1 MPDIGTEA
9 DRRGITRL
17 CHFTRLSLFRGIV
30 EDRAILSTQEL
41 IDREPLTLR
50 NDPVRFDGYLGY
62 VSCTVQFPNLHVLD
76 GFRRN
81 IDQEVQW
88 IVLLLN
94 PGLLALP
101 STLFSPVNAA
111 TASGG
116 YVAGGFDGFDAM
128 FQTQPPS
135 RHFIY
140 RGPNHLESCPT
151 DNQAEVLVHHK
162 IPAEAIIGV
171 VCQTAIGR
179 EQVDR
184 LLSTWEGLPPENS
197 ERAVLFDSNY
207 VKELIWMGY
216 DMDLAV
222 RKA

>member
-76 GFRRN
+76 DFRRN
-81 IDQEVQW
+81 SDQEDQW
-88 IVLLLN
+88 IVLL
-94 PGLLALP
+94 PSPELLALP

-116 YVAGGFDGFDAM
+116 HVADGLDGFVAM
-128 FQTQPPS
+128 FQPRPPS
-135 RHFIY
+135 RHNIY
-140 RGPNHLESCPT
+140 RSQNHLKSCPT
-151 DNQAEVLVHHK
+151 DNQAEVLVHHM

-171 VCQTAIGR
+171 VRETAVGR
-179 EQVDR
+179 EQVDH
-184 LLSTWEGLPPENS
+184 LLSTWEGPPPETS

-207 VKELIWMGY
+207 VKERIWMGY

-222 RKA
+222 RRA